1 MDGNLILK
9 INDSVLRKALDF
21 ANRKGMDLSVV
32 VEEFLSRLAS
42 GTSSE
47 VKDIVI
53 SDKVKE
59 LVGILSSTSDED
71 WKKDKADFLA
81 EKYK

>member
-32 VEEFLSRLAS
+32 VEEFLSRFAS

-59 LVGILSSTSDED
+59 LVGILSSTGDED
-71 WKKDKADFLA
+71 WKKDKANYLA

>member
-1 MDGNLILK
+1 MNVRYI
-9 INDSVLRKALDF
+9 SVI
-21 ANRKGMDLSVV
+21 
-32 VEEFLSRLAS
+32 EESLSRFAS
-42 GTSSE
+42 ETSPE

-53 SDKVKE
+53 SDKIKE
-59 LVGILSSTSDED
+59 LVGILSSTGDED

>member
-9 INDSVLRKALDF
+9 INDSILRKALDF

-32 VEEFLSRLAS
+32 VEEFLFRLAS
-42 GTSSE
+42 GTSSD

-59 LVGILSSTSDED
+59 LVGILSPTGDED
-71 WKKDKADFLA
+71 WKKDKADYLA